1 MDGDGADL
9 AGLARLKETLPFV
22 LVLDEAHGSGVY
34 GPAGAGYAAEAGLAA
49 AVDVSVV
56 TLSKA
61 LGGCGGA
68 VCASA
73 EFCAALVNFGRAYVY
88 STSLSPCA
96 AAAASEAL
104 AVLRD
109 EPQHQ
114 QRLRDLARRV
124 RAELGRSGLGML
136 PGDSPII
143 PVILGAED
151 RALAAAEGMFQRGL
165 LVGAIRPP
173 AVARGTSR
181 LRITLS
187 SAHTDQEI
195 ELLLSVLGELVAG
208 PRRVKR
214 PGDGGLSTLLDRG

>member
-1 MDGDGADL
+1 VLSESIFSMDGDAADL
-9 AGLARLKETLPFV
+9 AGLARLKESCPFV
-22 LVLDEAHGSGVY
+22 LLLDEAHASGVY
-34 GPAGAGYAAEAGLAA
+34 GPAGAGYAAEAGLAS
-49 AVDVSVV
+49 AVDISVV

-68 VCASA
+68 VCGSA
-73 EFCAALVNFGRAYVY
+73 EFCDALVNFGRAYVY
-88 STSLSPCA
+88 STSLAPSA
-96 AAAASEAL
+96 AAAASA
-104 AVLRD
+104 AVAVMRE
-109 EPQHQ
+109 EPHQQ

-124 RAELGRSGLGML
+124 RAELARSGVAMP

-151 RALAAAEGMFQRGL
+151 RAVAAADRLLGRGI

-187 SAHTDQEI
+187 SAHTDEEI
-195 ELLLSVLGELVAG
+195 ELLLSAVGDVLKA
-208 PRRVKR
+208 
-214 PGDGGLSTLLDRG
+214 